1 MNELETLITELDNKQ
16 QTRARENNGEV
27 EIATTPDNDKVYEHE
42 DEIRLQW
49 PMDVED
55 EFNDVA
61 DVEDMEDMARLK
73 ITGLKNAGLRNANLA
88 LLRQSCE
95 YPMATFTDEL
105 YKIKNKLT

>member
-1 MNELETLITELDNKQ
+1 MDELETLITELDNKQ

-27 EIATTPDNDKVYEHE
+27 EVATTPDIDKVYEHE

-61 DVEDMEDMARLK
+61 DVEDMEDV
-73 ITGLKNAGLRNANLA
+73 
-88 LLRQSCE
+88 E
-95 YPMATFTDEL
+95 DEFDVDADVEDAEDEINV
-105 YKIKNKLT
+105 YVGAKHD